1 MKKVFLTAMAF
12 AAMVSSVS
20 FTSCSNE
27 DEPGPGPSGETIE
40 LEGNVEGTM
49 TLDANNEY
57 ILNGTLTVA
66 DGATLEFNL

>member
-27 DEPGPGPSGETIE
+27 ERCTRARQQVVKR
-40 LEGNVEGTM
+40 LN
-49 TLDANNEY
+49 
-57 ILNGTLTVA
+57 LNGTV
-66 DGATLEFNL
+66 ER

>member
-27 DEPGPGPSGETIE
+27 EDVPGPGTGGEKIE
-40 LEGNVEGTM
+40 LNGTVEGNM
-49 TLDANNEY
+49 TLDAKNE
-57 ILNGTLTVA
+57 
-66 DGATLEFNL
+66 